1 MNIEKT
7 NLPGVLI
14 VNTNK
19 YKDNRGFF
27 LETYHQERYLDHN
40 IPGINLKFV
49 QDNHS
54 FSYKN
59 VLRGMHFQL
68 EKPQGKLV
76 SVINGN
82 IFDVVADVNPK
93 SKYFKKWIGVNLTSD
108 NGKQLWIPPGYAHGF
123 CVISDTANFV
133 YKCTEFFDPNLD
145 IGLNWND
152 PEINIDWP
160 IKEPILS
167 EKDRSLPF
175 LNEVTK
181 KYF

>member
-76 SVINGN
+76 RVLRGEV
-82 IFDVVADVNPK
+82 FDVAVDIRKK
-93 SKYFKKWIGVNLTSD
+93 SPTFGNWEGVILSD
-108 NGKQLWIPPGYAHGF
+108 KNKRQLWVPPGFAHGLL
-123 CVISDTANFV
+123 VLSNFADFE
-133 YKCTEFFDPNLD
+133 YKCTDYYDPNDEGCL
-145 IGLNWND
+145 LWND
-152 PEINIDWP
+152 PDLGINWP
-160 IKEPILS
+160 LNDPILS
-167 EKDRSLPF
+167 FKDRNANKLID
-175 LNEVTK
+175 L
-181 KYF
+181 

>member
-1 MNIEKT
+1 MKIMKT
-7 NLPGVLI
+7 IFNDSYLLAPDVFP
-14 VNTNK
+14 
-19 YKDNRGFF
+19 DDRGFF
-27 LETYHQERYLDHN
+27 YEAYNSKNFNELIGDN
-40 IPGINLKFV
+40 ILFV

>member
-1 MNIEKT
+1 M
-7 NLPGVLI
+7 
-14 VNTNK
+14 
-19 YKDNRGFF
+19 
-27 LETYHQERYLDHN
+27 
-40 IPGINLKFV
+40 
-49 QDNHS
+49 
-54 FSYKN
+54 
-59 VLRGMHFQL
+59 
-68 EKPQGKLV
+68 
-76 SVINGN
+76 
-82 IFDVVADVNPK
+82 VADVNPK